1 MNTNLDE
8 LIRELWIGETLSG
21 LKKFI
26 SVPAISRNFDPE
38 WKRTGKLLEALN
50 TGKCWAESLFPHGTF
65 KILEDQEKTP
75 ILLADIPA
83 TTSSS
88 IDPIMFYGHFDKQPI
103 TASWSDGLSPWV
115 PKEKNGRLY
124 GRGAADDGYSFFAAL
139 TAVAALER
147 CGVAHPRIIGV
158 IETDEESG
166 SRDLPSYLK
175 KLHSTLPS
183 LSLLTILDLSA
194 IDKER
199 IWLTKSLRG
208 IVKFNLCAK
217 VLSTPVHSGTASK
230 IVPDSFDVIRI
241 LLDRIQDPM
250 TGELKIKEFYPRI
263 SEEQKQRIRE
273 DLASYHSNT
282 NSLPTSPTLTPRFS
296 EPKDR
301 YFEAAWS
308 PSLSIIGSAGLPSPQ
323 QASAVVRPST
333 TITISI
339 RVPPTADIHSAVRK
353 LKSAL
358 LDRPPFGAEVS
369 ISDLIFEEGFV
380 TPELPASLKHECE
393 TACHEIFGQPV
404 GHCYEGG
411 SIGILPL
418 LKQQYP
424 GTPFVATGVLGD
436 QENAHGPDES
446 LDLAYTVQLTQ
457 FLARIFKAF
466 PGDRY
471 EV

>member
-1 MNTNLDE
+1 
-8 LIRELWIGETLSG
+8 
-21 LKKFI
+21 
-26 SVPAISRNFDPE
+26 
-38 WKRTGKLLEALN
+38 
-50 TGKCWAESLFPHGTF
+50 
-65 KILEDQEKTP
+65 
-75 ILLADIPA
+75 
-83 TTSSS
+83 
-88 IDPIMFYGHFDKQPI
+88 
-103 TASWSDGLSPWV
+103 
-115 PKEKNGRLY
+115 
-124 GRGAADDGYSFFAAL
+124 
-139 TAVAALER
+139 
-147 CGVAHPRIIGV
+147 
-158 IETDEESG
+158 
-166 SRDLPSYLK
+166 
-175 KLHSTLPS
+175 
-183 LSLLTILDLSA
+183 
-194 IDKER
+194 
-199 IWLTKSLRG
+199 
-208 IVKFNLCAK
+208 
-217 VLSTPVHSGTASK
+217 
-230 IVPDSFDVIRI
+230 
-241 LLDRIQDPM
+241 M

-369 ISDLIFEEGFV
+369 ISDLFFEEGFV

-393 TACHEIFGQPV
+393 TACREIFGQPV